1 VRLAGIFKIFE
12 NRTEPICSLVRFISM
27 STDASLP
34 GDLEACQQELLHLRG
49 VLAETAF
56 TCEEQHNQI
65 EKLQAELEL
74 FKRYLFGRRSERFV
88 EDTAQGRLFEPL
100 ADGTTP
106 TSEAPEAGEEEI
118 TYRRRRQGH
127 GWSELPKHLPRE
139 EILLEVPEA
148 ERICDGCGDPMVK
161 IGEDRAERVD
171 YRPAK
176 IVVKVFVQPKY
187 ACPKKHGGVKQVETP
202 PGPVPGG
209 RFDFGM
215 VAQVVTSKTCDHL
228 PLYRQQ
234 DVLARAGI
242 ELSRSTLC
250 EIMASAAFLLEP
262 LAGLLR
268 QRLRGSD
275 WLGADDTP
283 VRLLDPAHP
292 EGVRTAR
299 FWLYRGPDIA
309 PYNVFD
315 FHESR
320 SRDGPR
326 EFLGAYQGW
335 VKVDAYGVDGGVYLG
350 SSRMRASCCLAH
362 ARRKFDEAKSSYPR
376 LAAEA
381 LGFFQLLYDIEDR
394 ARDFTPEARQGLRQA
409 EAVPLLEKFRSWVE
423 NQTVHTLPKLKFG
436 EALRY
441 LRNQWEPL
449 TNYVQDGRLP
459 TDNNATE
466 RDLRAL
472 TIGRKNWL
480 FIGSKEAGP
489 RAAILYTIVASAVR
503 HDLDVWAYLRDAVER
518 LATGNTDPAS
528 LLPDVW
534 AANHPEAVRNYR
546 AHEREAVAAGKR
558 ARRERR
564 RALER
569 IKAQHR

>member
-1 VRLAGIFKIFE
+1 
-12 NRTEPICSLVRFISM
+12 M

-34 GDLEACQQELLHLRG
+34 SDLEACQRELVAARHQLAHTES
-49 VLAETAF
+49 VLAETAVA
-56 TCEEQHNQI
+56 CEEQRARI

-74 FKRYLFGRRSERFV
+74 FKRYLFGRRSERF
-88 EDTAQGRLFEPL
+88 EDPGQGRLFEQP
-100 ADGTTP
+100 ADG
-106 TSEAPEAGEEEI
+106 EAPTPELPAAAEEEI

-127 GWSELPKHLPRE
+127 GWSELPAHLPRE
-139 EILLEVPEA
+139 EVPLDVPES
-148 ERICDGCGDPMVK
+148 ERICDCCGEPMVK
-161 IGEDRAERVD
+161 IGEDRTERVD

-176 IVVKVFVQPKY
+176 IVMKVFVTPKY
-187 ACPKKHGGVKQVETP
+187 ACPKKHGGVKQAETP

-250 EIMASAAFLLEP
+250 EIMASAAFLLAP
-262 LAGLLR
+262 LALLLK
-268 QRLRGSD
+268 QRLLASD

-292 EGVRTAR
+292 AGVRQAR
-299 FWLYRGPDIA
+299 FWLYRGPDTA

-315 FHESR
+315 FHESH

-326 EFLGAYQGW
+326 EFLDAYQGW

-350 SSRMRASCCLAH
+350 NARIRASCCLAH
-362 ARRKFDEAKSSYPR
+362 ARRKFDEAKSSHPS

-381 LGFFQLLYDIEDR
+381 LGYFQQLYDIEDR
-394 ARDFTPEARQGLRQA
+394 ARDLTAQARQALRQA
-409 EAVPLLEKFRSWVE
+409 EAVPLLAKFRAWADQQS
-423 NQTVHTLPKLKFG
+423 VHALPKLKLG
-436 EALRY
+436 EALGY
-441 LRNQWEPL
+441 LGNQWEEL
-449 TNYVQDGRLP
+449 TNYVQSGRLP
-459 TDNNATE
+459 IDNNAVE

-480 FIGSKEAGP
+480 FVGSKEAGP
-489 RAAILYTIVASAVR
+489 RAAILYTVVTSAAR
-503 HDLDVWAYLRDAVER
+503 HDLDVWAYLRDVLER
-518 LATGNTDPAS
+518 LAIGDTDPAN

-534 AANHPEAVRNYR
+534 AAAHPQAIRTYR
-546 AHEREAVAAGKR
+546 AHEREAAAVAQR
-558 ARRERR
+558 ARRQRR

-569 IKAQHR
+569 AKAQRR

>member
-1 VRLAGIFKIFE
+1 M
-12 NRTEPICSLVRFISM
+12 SM
-27 STDASLP
+27 DAALP
-34 GDLEACQQELLHLRG
+34 DDLEACQRELVHTRS
-49 VLAETAF
+49 VLAETAV
-56 TCEEQHNQI
+56 TCEEQRSQI
-65 EKLQAELEL
+65 DKLRAELEL
-74 FKRYLFGRRSERFV
+74 VQRYLFGRRSERHV
-88 EDTAQGRLFEPL
+88 EDPGQGRLFEQP
-100 ADGTTP
+100 ADGEP
-106 TSEAPEAGEEEI
+106 PAPESAAAAEEEI

-127 GWSELPKHLPRE
+127 GWSELPQHLPRE
-139 EILLEVPEA
+139 EILLDVPEA
-148 ERICDGCGDPMVK
+148 ERTCGCCGEPMQK
-161 IGEDRAERVD
+161 IGEDRTERVD

-176 IVVKVFVQPKY
+176 IVVKVFVSPKY
-187 ACPKKHGGVKQVETP
+187 ACAAKHGGVKQAETP

-209 RFDFGM
+209 RFDFGL
-215 VAQVVTSKTCDHL
+215 VAQVVTSKICDHL

-262 LAGLLR
+262 LAALLK
-268 QRLRGSD
+268 QRLLASD

-292 EGVRTAR
+292 AGVRLAR
-299 FWLYRGPDIA
+299 FWLYRGPETA

-350 SSRMRASCCLAH
+350 SARIRASCCLAH
-362 ARRKFDEAKSSYPR
+362 ARRKFDEAKSSHPR

-381 LGFFQLLYDIEDR
+381 LGFFQQLYEIEDR
-394 ARDFTPEARQGLRQA
+394 ARELSIEARHALRQA
-409 EAVPLLEKFRSWVE
+409 EAAPLLEKLRAWVDE
-423 NQTVHTLPKLKFG
+423 QAAHTPPKLKFG
-436 EALRY
+436 EALGY

-449 TNYVQDGRLP
+449 TNYVEGGRLP
-459 TDNNATE
+459 IDNNAVE

-480 FIGSKEAGP
+480 FIGSQEAGP
-489 RAAILYTIVASAVR
+489 RAAILYTVVASAAR
-503 HDLDVWAYLRDAVER
+503 HDLDVWAYLRDVLER
-518 LATGNTDPAS
+518 LAVGAADLLS
-528 LLPDVW
+528 LLPDAW
-534 AANHPEAVRNYR
+534 AATHPAALRSYR
-546 AHEREAVAAGKR
+546 AHEREAVAAAKR
-558 ARRERR
+558 ARRQRR

-569 IKAQHR
+569 AKAQRR

>member
-1 VRLAGIFKIFE
+1 MP
-12 NRTEPICSLVRFISM
+12 T
-27 STDASLP
+27 
-34 GDLEACQQELLHLRG
+34 DLEALQRELVHTRS
-49 VLAETAF
+49 VLAETAVA
-56 TCEEQHNQI
+56 CEEQRAQI

-74 FKRYLFGRRSERFV
+74 MQRYLFGRRSERHV
-88 EDTAQGRLFEPL
+88 EDPDQGRLFEQ
-100 ADGTTP
+100 P
-106 TSEAPEAGEEEI
+106 TEGESPAPELAAAAAEEI

-127 GWSELPKHLPRE
+127 GWSELPANLPRE
-139 EILLEVPEA
+139 QVLLDVPEA
-148 ERICDGCGDPMVK
+148 ERTCGCCGKPLQK
-161 IGEDRAERVD
+161 IGEDRTERVD
-171 YRPAK
+171 YRPAR
-176 IVVKVFVQPKY
+176 IVVKVFVTPKY
-187 ACPKKHGGVKQVETP
+187 ACTAKHGGVKQALAP

-209 RFDFGM
+209 RFDFGL

-262 LAGLLR
+262 LAALLKR
-268 QRLRGSD
+268 RLLASD

-283 VRLLDPAHP
+283 VRLLDPGHP
-292 EGVRTAR
+292 AGVRLAR
-299 FWLYRGPDIA
+299 FWLYRGPDTA

-326 EFLGAYQGW
+326 EFLGAYQGC

-350 SSRMRASCCLAH
+350 SPRIRASCCLAH
-362 ARRKFDEAKSSYPR
+362 ARRKFDEAKSSHPR

-381 LGFFQLLYDIEDR
+381 LGFFQQLYDLEDR
-394 ARDFTPEARQGLRQA
+394 ARELTAEARQALRQA
-409 EAVPLLEKFRSWVE
+409 EAVPLLYKLRVWADE
-423 NQTVHTLPKLKFG
+423 QAAHALPKLKFG
-436 EALRY
+436 EALGY

-459 TDNNATE
+459 LDNNAVE

-480 FIGSKEAGP
+480 FIGSQEAGP
-489 RAAILYTIVASAVR
+489 RAAILYTVVASAAR
-503 HDLDVWAYLRDAVER
+503 HDLDVWAYLRDVLER
-518 LATGNTDPAS
+518 LAVGSADLSS
-528 LLPDVW
+528 LLPDAW
-534 AANHPEAVRNYR
+534 ATTHPAAIRSYR
-546 AHEREAVAAGKR
+546 AHEREAVAATKR
-558 ARRERR
+558 ARRQRH

-569 IKAQHR
+569 AKAQRK